1 MLCLP
6 MKYIEVG
13 KELLRN
19 NMTDIVLTEYL
30 EVLKENLIVAKR
42 DGSVNKETRYLY
54 EIETKKSKIY

>member
-42 DGSVNKETRYLY
+42 DGSVNKGTRDLY

>member
-19 NMTDIVLTEYL
+19 NMTDIELVLQ
-30 EVLKENLIVAKR
+30 I
-42 DGSVNKETRYLY
+42 
-54 EIETKKSKIY
+54 